1 MLDFTYKPK
10 RITHLQHRIASGDIM
25 SSVKGKGHCSTC
37 SIRHLSIFAEL
48 PVERLA
54 QIQQFQPSVI
64 HYQAGEIIYHQG
76 AVAQNAYT
84 LRKGMVKLSKSLPNG
99 RTQIIRVLGTG
110 ELFGFDGFADEHYS
124 HSATPLCTIEVCR
137 LPFADLAHLKKQY
150 AEIDAAMTQRW
161 LQYLRAAENQMLAL
175 GVMKAPERLASFLVN
190 WYDSGHLTPE
200 GVALPLARGE
210 IGELLGLTIE
220 TVSRFISEWKR
231 QGFISETKG
240 YLRLLDRTA
249 LLKAACSD

>member
-1 MLDFTYKPK
+1 
-10 RITHLQHRIASGDIM
+10 M

-37 SIRHLSIFAEL
+37 PIRHLSIFAEL
-48 PVERLA
+48 PIEGLK
-54 QIQQFQPSVI
+54 QIQHFQPPVMQ
-64 HYQAGEIIYHQG
+64 YQAGEIIYHQG
-76 AVAQNAYT
+76 AAAQSAYT
-84 LRKGMVKLSKSLPNG
+84 LRKGMVKLTKSLANG
-99 RTQIIRVLGTG
+99 RTQIIRVLGAG
-110 ELFGFDGFADEHYS
+110 ELFGFDGFADDSYS

-137 LPFADLAHLKKQY
+137 LPFAELAALKKQY
-150 AEIDAAMTQRW
+150 TEIDQAMTQRW

-190 WYDSGHLTPE
+190 WYDSGIVTQE
-200 GVALPLARGE
+200 GVALPLARSE

-240 YLRLLDRTA
+240 YLKLLNRTA
-249 LLKAACSD
+249 LLNTACSD

>member
-1 MLDFTYKPK
+1 
-10 RITHLQHRIASGDIM
+10 M
-25 SSVKGKGHCSTC
+25 SSVKGKGHCLSC
-37 SIRHLSIFAEL
+37 PIRHLSIFAEL
-48 PVERLA
+48 PAERLQ
-54 QIQQFQPSVI
+54 QIQHFQPAVLQ
-64 HYQAGEIIYHQG
+64 YQAGETIYHQG
-76 AVAQNAYT
+76 ASAKSAYT
-84 LRKGMVKLSKSLPNG
+84 LRKGMVKLTKSLANG
-99 RTQIIRVLGTG
+99 RTQIIRVVNAG

-124 HSATPLCTIEVCR
+124 HSATPLSSIEICR
-137 LPFADLAHLKKQY
+137 LPFADLAQLKKQY
-150 AEIDAAMTQRW
+150 AEIDTAMTQRW

-190 WYDSGHLTPE
+190 WYESGHLSSE

-240 YLRLLDRTA
+240 HLNLLDKA
-249 LLKAACSD
+249 GLLRAACSD